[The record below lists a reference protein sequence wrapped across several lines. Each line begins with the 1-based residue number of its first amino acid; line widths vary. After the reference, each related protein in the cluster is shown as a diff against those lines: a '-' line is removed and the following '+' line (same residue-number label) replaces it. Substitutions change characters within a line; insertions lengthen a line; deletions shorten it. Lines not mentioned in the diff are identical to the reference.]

1 MIIPVVRR
9 VLEKNDAAAAE
20 IRALFDERGIFCVN
34 ILGGAGSGK
43 TTLLEA
49 ALPNLRDLR
58 VAVLEGDLATTRD
71 AERIAALG
79 VPAVQLLTE
88 GGCHLRAEHVRRALD
103 ELALEPLD
111 LLVIENVG
119 NPICPANFDLGEHA
133 RVALLSVAEG
143 DDKPL
148 KYPLLFRRA
157 DLVVLS
163 KCDLQPHV
171 RFDRSRA
178 IQDIHA
184 VNPSVPVLPVDARGG
199 EGVCALVDW
208 LRSETIK
215 RRRCRAA
222 LAVES
227 T

>member
-9 VLEKNDAAAAE
+9 VLEKNDAAAGE
-20 IRALFDERGIFCVN
+20 IRAMFDERGIFCVN

-49 ALPNLRDLR
+49 VLPRLRDLH

-79 VPAVQLLTE
+79 VPTVQLLTD
-88 GGCHLRAEHVRRALD
+88 GGCHLRAEHVQRALD
-103 ELALEPLD
+103 ALSLEPLD
-111 LLVIENVG
+111 LLIIENVG
-119 NPICPANFDLGEHA
+119 NPICPASFDLGEHA
-133 RVALLSVAEG
+133 RIALLSLTEG

-163 KCDLQPHV
+163 KCDLQPYV
-171 RFDRSRA
+171 RFDQRRA
-178 IQDIHA
+178 VDDIRT
-184 VNPSVPVLPVDARGG
+184 VNPTVVVMPTDALGG
-199 EGVCALVDW
+199 AGIDALANW
-208 LRSETIK
+208 LRAETA
-215 RRRCRAA
+215 RRRELRAT
-222 LAVES
+222 LTVES